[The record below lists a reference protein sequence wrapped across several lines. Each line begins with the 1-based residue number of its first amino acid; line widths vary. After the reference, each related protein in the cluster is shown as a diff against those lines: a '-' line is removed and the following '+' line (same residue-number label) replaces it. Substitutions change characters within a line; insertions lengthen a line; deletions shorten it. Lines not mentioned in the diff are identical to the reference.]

1 MRPVTAL
8 HQDLRG
14 ERVRGS
20 AAAEGQVPE
29 GLLREG
35 QPEGVRRDQG
45 RQEVAARQR
54 QQCRRGVP
62 LQDTLA
68 GAVEVQVKVADKAG
82 EKIVSCS

>member
-1 MRPVTAL
+1 M
-8 HQDLRG
+8 QDLCG

-29 GLLREG
+29 GLLRQG

-54 QQCRRGVP
+54 QQLRVS

-68 GAVEVQVKVADKAG
+68 GAVAVEVKVAD
-82 EKIVSCS
+82 

>member
-1 MRPVTAL
+1 MG
-8 HQDLRG
+8 LRCHIG
-14 ERVRGS
+14 QIAIRASNREPRVS
-20 AAAEGQVPE
+20 E
-29 GLLREG
+29 GLLRQG

-54 QQCRRGVP
+54 QQRRGVA